1 MIQNKTKQGYRF
13 FWSACIYH
21 FRAVTK
27 TLTQSLPYACR
38 SFLSS
43 EKAHPLSF
51 EKRCALFVC
60 VWCCQVNSLSF
71 TMYACR
77 AAISCSMTLFFCRC
91 RVTGSLLAV
100 AVAVPVPLL
109 PALRLLLPL
118 QEQPFAACF
127 LPTLLSAPGH
137 KSFYI
142 PCNTFGWCMHTSLYY
157 KHRQWQR
164 HTADS
169 VLFLWIFFYILL

>member
-91 RVTGSLLAV
+91 RVSS
-100 AVAVPVPLL
+100 
-109 PALRLLLPL
+109 R
-118 QEQPFAACF
+118 
-127 LPTLLSAPGH
+127 LSARR
-137 KSFYI
+137 SCSRSRSSTACSAAASAFARA
-142 PCNTFGWCMHTSLYY
+142 TFRRLFLAHSAFRFRSQIFLHSLQYFWLMY
-157 KHRQWQR
+157 AYQ
-164 HTADS
+164 S
-169 VLFLWIFFYILL
+169 VL